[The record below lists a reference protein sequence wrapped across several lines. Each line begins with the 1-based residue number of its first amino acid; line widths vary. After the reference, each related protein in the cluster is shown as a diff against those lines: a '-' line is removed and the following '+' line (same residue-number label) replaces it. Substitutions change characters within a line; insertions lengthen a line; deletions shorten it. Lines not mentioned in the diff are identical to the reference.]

1 MKITGLTFTI
11 CVLTVDV
18 RACVMHM
25 AFLSDAPSFSL
36 QDSTSIVAALL
47 IDFKSS
53 LLPHLPV
60 HFRGSNNFLM
70 IALFPKSKIYQTFY
84 SEVTSI
90 IIQQNNY

>member
-1 MKITGLTFTI
+1 
-11 CVLTVDV
+11 
-18 RACVMHM
+18 M
-25 AFLSDAPSFSL
+25 AFLSDVPSLSL

-47 IDFKSS
+47 IDFKRS

-60 HFRGSNNFLM
+60 HFHGSSNSLM

-90 IIQQNNY
+90 IIQQNSYYPFS